1 MKKFLVTVILIS
13 FLTPLSSCGDDDL
26 FDRIGLT
33 KRLTK
38 CPTNG
43 IYEGR
48 IDMID
53 SSGGVWC
60 EITSYPE
67 DAAEKG
73 APSDLGLPIEIF
85 FDKKC
90 FSGVQ
95 LQPNM
100 IIKFIIIKFGPAPSN
115 SSHILIC
122 DRVYISCIVKPY
134 NSF

>member
-1 MKKFLVTVILIS
+1 MKKILVTMML
-13 FLTPLSSCGDDDL
+13 FALLPPMSSCGDDDL
-26 FDRIGLT
+26 FDSIGLT
-33 KRLTK
+33 DQLIK
-38 CPTNG
+38 CPTDG

-48 IDMID
+48 IDKID

-60 EITSYPE
+60 EITSYPK

-73 APSDLGLPIEIF
+73 APSNLGLPIEIY

-115 SSHILIC
+115 TGGIFIC